1 MTKARNK
8 EMNLKSKMMVASRLL
23 SQVAEMA
30 DAFVRFS
37 DEIPD
42 PDSLT
47 EEEMQM
53 LAQMVNNLDEA
64 KTIICDIVGAE
75 VEEKEE
81 SWGDR

>member
-75 VEEKEE
+75 EE
-81 SWGDR
+81 SCGD